1 MAPDERPISEVLGD
15 IAQNVQQIAR
25 AELRLAKAELLED
38 AARMRRGGT
47 FMAIAA
53 IAGALSV
60 GCLCLTVIFALTL
73 VLPGW
78 AAALIVGVLMAVVAG
93 LCLASGRRQL
103 AGLGMPR
110 TAAAV
115 KENVQWAKTRT

>member
-1 MAPDERPISEVLGD
+1 MAPEDRPISEVLGD

-47 FMAIAA
+47 LMTVAA
-53 IAGALSV
+53 IAGALAV
-60 GCLCLTVIFALTL
+60 GCLCLTAIFALAL

-78 AAALIVGVLMAVVAG
+78 AAALIVAIIMAVVAS
-93 LCLASGRRQL
+93 LCIASGRRQF
-103 AGLGMPR
+103 AG
-110 TAAAV
+110 
-115 KENVQWAKTRT
+115 